1 MLVATVSRKREKA
14 PLVTSGVYLAMVTC
28 TVAEVAMAPRL
39 SEATAVTVCKPSA
52 KPNAPIETLYGL
64 VVRLPSDTSPS
75 KNWTFVTLPSGSL
88 AEAWMFMVSV
98 LPKLE
103 LSGGLVMVTL
113 GGTFATLTVTL
124 TTVEVVERP
133 ALSVR
138 SEERAW
144 LPVARLAV
152 TMDGPPRVAA

>member
-14 PLVTSGVYLAMVTC
+14 PLVTSGVYLAMVMC
-28 TVAEVAMAPRL
+28 TGAEVPVTPRL
-39 SEATAVTVCKPSA
+39 SEATAVTVC

-88 AEAWMFMVSV
+88 ADAPMVMVSV
-98 LPKLE
+98 LPKLK

-113 GGTFATLTVTL
+113 GGMLATLTV
-124 TTVEVVERP
+124 
-133 ALSVR
+133 
-138 SEERAW
+138 
-144 LPVARLAV
+144 
-152 TMDGPPRVAA
+152 

>member
-1 MLVATVSRKREKA
+1 MLVATLSRKREKA
-14 PLVTSGVYLAMVTC
+14 PLVTSGVYLATISC
-28 TVAEVAMAPRL
+28 TGAEVVVAPRL
-39 SEATAVTVCKPSA
+39 SESTAVTVCKPSA
-52 KPNAPIETLYGL
+52 KPNGPIETVYGL

-88 AEAWMFMVSV
+88 AEAWMVMVSV

-113 GGTFATLTVTL
+113 GGTFAALTVTL

-133 ALSVR
+133 ALSVATAV
-138 SEERAW
+138 SAW

-152 TMDGPPRVAA
+152 T

>member
-14 PLVTSGVYLAMVTC
+14 PLVTSGVYLAMVMC
-28 TVAEVAMAPRL
+28 TGAEVPVTPRL

-88 AEAWMFMVSV
+88 ADAPMVMVSV
-98 LPKLE
+98 LPKLK

-113 GGTFATLTVTL
+113 GGMLATLTVTL
-124 TTVEVVERP
+124 TTVDVVERP
-133 ALSVR
+133 ALSVATAV
-138 SEERAW
+138 SAW
-144 LPVARLAV
+144 LPAANVLV
-152 TMDGPPRVAA
+152 TE